1 MKKFFSFVAATL
13 VALTMNAQAIS
24 VADAIAAANA
34 LEDGATGT
42 EEVTVEGFVVDAQD
56 FSWGSKQQI
65 FFLADDA
72 ANSGNQVF
80 EAYYCTAKENGEA
93 IPVLNGDK
101 VKLTGKLTKY
111 VKDANVTPEIKN
123 GVAEF
128 VSKVEG
134 DRSKPEAA
142 SITVA
147 KALELGASIEQGKT
161 GTETYTIVGYVTAF
175 DGKNTEDGGWAQ
187 YKNQIFWIADT
198 KGSTAKSNAE
208 GGFEVYQGV
217 CTEEVHIGD
226 KVSVYTKIKNYNG
239 ILESE
244 TKAPVTMIE
253 KGEGGGETPVE
264 DADVVF
270 TAADFAG
277 QGQEATLE
285 TPGGAVSVTKDGV
298 TVSTDNGFGHN
309 LALRVYKGA
318 QFAITSSEKQIGKI
332 VFQFYSN
339 YDGGLQ
345 NEVVV
350 NAKEFVVA
358 SLDKQARVEKISIY
372 FGTAEVPVI
381 EPITVAKA
389 LEIAQALTPDVK
401 KSETTAETY
410 AVQGF
415 IVGTSSKNENTW
427 YMADEAGAYG
437 EFQAYKCKSVDYE
450 VAEGELVIVTGKI
463 STYHGEGS
471 NGEYY
476 SYEISGGALKHV
488 YGQGLDKV
496 EAAGKAQKVM
506 IDGVV
511 YILRDGK
518 MFNTLGT
525 QVR

>member
-24 VADAIAAANA
+24 VADAIAACMA
-34 LEDGATGT
+34 LDSAAVSESEYTI
-42 EEVTVEGFVVDAQD
+42 EGFVVDAQD
-56 FSWGSKQQI
+56 FNPTYGNQI

-72 ANSGNQVF
+72 ANSQKQQF
-80 EAYYCTAKENGEA
+80 EVYGGIAKDNDVVVK
-93 IPVLNGDK
+93 VLNGDK
-101 VKLTGKLTKY
+101 V
-111 VKDANVTPEIKN
+111 NVTAKLKKYYDRNASAFI
-123 GVAEF
+123 AETVSGAVVTF
-128 VSKVEG
+128 ISKVDG
-134 DRSKPEAA
+134 DRAVAGSTE
-142 SITVA
+142 INVA
-147 KALELGASIEQGKT
+147 KALEIAKDYTDKQKSPD
-161 GTETYTIVGYVTAF
+161 TYDIVGYVT
-175 DGKNTEDGGWAQ
+175 NIIEDAMESHG
-187 YKNQIFWIADT
+187 NMTFWMADANNGADSNE
-198 KGSTAKSNAE
+198 KGAI
-208 GGFEVYQGV
+208 EVYRGKPA
-217 CTEEVHIGD
+217 EVLAVGD
-226 KVSVYTKIKNYNG
+226 KISIKTQIQNYGGVIETVSGAAIT
-239 ILESE
+239 ILQ
-244 TKAPVTMIE
+244 

-270 TAADFAG
+270 NKDDFAG
-277 QGQEATLE
+277 QGTSSTGSEVKATKNGVTFWCDKAYGDGQYGVRCYKDGNITITSE
-285 TPGGAVSVTKDGV
+285 TEQIAKIVFEFGVVSGDTKDG
-298 TVSTDNGFGHN
+298 
-309 LALRVYKGA
+309 
-318 QFAITSSEKQIGKI
+318 
-332 VFQFYSN
+332 
-339 YDGGLQ
+339 GLDA
-345 NEVVV
+345 EYVV
-350 NAKEFVVA
+350 NAKEWKAENLVA
-358 SLDKQARVEKISIY
+358 QARMNTIKVY